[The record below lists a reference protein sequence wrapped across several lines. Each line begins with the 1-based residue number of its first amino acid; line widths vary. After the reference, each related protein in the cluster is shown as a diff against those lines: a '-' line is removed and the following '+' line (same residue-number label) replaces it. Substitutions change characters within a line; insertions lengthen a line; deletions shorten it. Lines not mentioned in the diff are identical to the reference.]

1 MLLFKSVLK
10 GIVHPKIKILS
21 SLTHPRV
28 VTNLYEFIC
37 SAEHKGRYFE
47 ESLYGGTIDFHSRRK
62 KNTMEV
68 NGAPELLC
76 FPHSSE
82 YLPLCSA
89 EQTHSYR
96 FGSTWGW
103 VNDDRIFIFGWTI
116 PLSVLGNKVI
126 HIILPASS
134 FFCKFTYKI
143 WTTLQVHIQWR
154 IFHKRPELCISC
166 VCISFLWA

>member
-1 MLLFKSVLK
+1 M
-10 GIVHPKIKILS
+10 KILS
-21 SLTHPRV
+21 SFTHPQV
-28 VTNLYEFIC
+28 VPNLHEFLC

-47 ESLYGGTIDFHSRRK
+47 ESLYPGCFGATLTSIVGK

-89 EQTHSYR
+89 EQRHSYR
-96 FGSTWGW
+96 FGTTWGW

-116 PLSVLGNKVI
+116 PLKTFTPICKAGFLQYSLNGLLFAGEVSPNPQRFRFSSHSTVNRQ
-126 HIILPASS
+126 ILSSLRLKTASPV
-134 FFCKFTYKI
+134 F
-143 WTTLQVHIQWR
+143 
-154 IFHKRPELCISC
+154 
-166 VCISFLWA
+166 